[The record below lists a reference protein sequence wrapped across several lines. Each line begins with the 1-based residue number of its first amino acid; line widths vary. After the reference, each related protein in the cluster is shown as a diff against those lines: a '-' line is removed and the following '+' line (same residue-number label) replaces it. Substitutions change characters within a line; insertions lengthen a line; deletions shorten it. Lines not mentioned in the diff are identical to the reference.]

1 MIEIIDSCVSD
12 VIQLLIDIQANYGK
26 MFTKSCV
33 LKITWEGSKSYLFI
47 IRFRGVDVLAILH
60 ERVQKV

>member
-1 MIEIIDSCVSD
+1 MIEIIDLCISD

-26 MFTKSCV
+26 MCTKSCV

-47 IRFRGVDVLAILH
+47 IRFR
-60 ERVQKV
+60 